1 MSEINS
7 RIQQIVKER
16 FDGNKTKFA
25 KAIDT
30 SQTTVSNYL
39 TRNSSPSGDVLARI
53 VEHLGVDARWLLT
66 GKEYTL
72 NGMNATD
79 SPLTGASVLNSEIF
93 IGVPA
98 EIRDIVSRYESTI
111 KEKDA
116 QMQEKERLI
125 TEKDERIKELK
136 ERIKELKAQLNQ

>member
-1 MSEINS
+1 MAEIND
-7 RIQQIVKER
+7 RLQTIVNER
-16 FDGNKTKFA
+16 FEGNKSKFA

-30 SQTTVSNYL
+30 SQTTISNYL
-39 TRNSSPSGDVLARI
+39 SSRGSAPSIEVLARI
-53 VEHLGVDARWLLT
+53 VERLGVDARWLLT
-66 GKEYTL
+66 GKEYIL
-72 NGMNATD
+72 NGINATD

-93 IGVPA
+93 IGVPS

-136 ERIKELKAQLNQ
+136 ERIEELKAQLK